1 MHDKKTVL
9 LYVIIS
15 LITIALVTL
24 GVLSYF
30 NFNAEVEVVDFSE
43 YTTNEIEKW
52 SNENGVRYE
61 FDYQFDDE
69 IDKGKVVSQS
79 LKANNMIKSKETLR
93 I

>member
-52 SNENGVRYE
+52 SKDNDVKYE
-61 FDYQFDDE
+61 LEYQFDDVIE
-69 IDKGKVVSQS
+69 KGKVVSQS
-79 LKANNMIKSKETLR
+79 VKANQMIKSKD
-93 I
+93 